1 MLYIT
6 ILALLI
12 NFTFTDLDLHT
23 KLKFSLLLNPQRTT
37 LSVRDLWVGPHF
49 KEVKT
54 SGLKVGMGRHSFF
67 IDNRW
72 KAKQRFS
79 LSCNF

>member
-12 NFTFTDLDLHT
+12 NLTFIDPDLYT
-23 KLKFSLLLNPQRTT
+23 ELKFSLLLDPQRTT

-54 SGLKVGMGRHSFF
+54 SGLKAGMGRHSFF